1 MNLRGNLFIEYINDE
16 PNFWV
21 FAVILKQVG
30 SRWMGCFGERISLE
44 NVISILFILLGGE

>member
-30 SRWMGCFGERISLE
+30 GEWG
-44 NVISILFILLGGE
+44 VLGNAFHWKM